1 MPTCNE
7 PPDTCHRIVRRA
19 GIERKAMR
27 QKYLIKKDNIEDALN
42 IKEYAN
48 LDREYKYDQA
58 ESKQEFFTLIGEET
72 YQKEQILS
80 AIGKGRKNLIAA
92 LRTQNLYPVSTLVEK
107 IADSVMDLYRAEDQ
121 LSVELLFDDKESVDG
136 EISSDR

>member
-1 MPTCNE
+1 
-7 PPDTCHRIVRRA
+7 
-19 GIERKAMR
+19 MR